1 MRGDV
6 LFFKGGGGIADRLI
20 SWRTKGPFTH
30 VEVDL
35 GDGTAIGAVR
45 RGVTRHPIIL
55 PNPRITSFSPQ
66 TTRERIEAGIVF
78 LQEAVG
84 SHYSWGDILNQVL
97 TLLPFAPVVL
107 VERHAFDCSD
117 LVGHYLEIAGGVD
130 VDVLEQTPQLVT
142 PNDLARAAGLF

>member
-6 LFFKGGGGIADRLI
+6 LFFKGGGGLADRLI
-20 SWRTKGPFTH
+20 SWRTRGRYTH

-45 RGVTRHPIIL
+45 RGVTRHPIDL
-55 PNPRITSFSPQ
+55 SNPRIHAFSPQ
-66 TTRERIEAGIVF
+66 TTRERIETGIVF

-84 SHYSWGDILNQVL
+84 DRYSWGDILNQVL
-97 TLLPFAPVVL
+97 TLLPFAPVVFA
-107 VERHAFDCSD
+107 ERHAFDCSD

-130 VDVLEQTPQLVT
+130 VSSLEQTPQLVT